1 MGKGPALRLERGVS
15 AVNRAPALPSAEGD
29 PRAVVVQAGGPAW
42 PGVSAPY
49 KGFKSPQPV
58 QCGRDQEVVP
68 RPPSPRKRESGGG
81 KGRDEG
87 GSVNVP

>member
-1 MGKGPALRLERGVS
+1 MGKGPALRPERGVS

-49 KGFKSPQPV
+49 KGFKSPQPG
-58 QCGRDQEVVP
+58 QCGRDQA
-68 RPPSPRKRESGGG
+68 GGG
-81 KGRDEG
+81 AKTPVAEKARVGRGEREG
-87 GSVNVP
+87 RRREC